1 MCLSGLWGTYEERLS
16 SGLYTLLYPAL
27 AKDTAA
33 AMFGH
38 TLFPGAPVKG
48 WEVSSQTH
56 TYLWGCLSQMT
67 SINEASLPI
76 Q

>member
-1 MCLSGLWGTYEERLS
+1 
-16 SGLYTLLYPAL
+16 
-27 AKDTAA
+27 
-33 AMFGH
+33 MFGH